1 MENDNKRRD
10 QGVTHVQTLG
20 TMSSTGLELHR
31 KPATPVSRF
40 YLCPF
45 PIRCIRLCAVNGKM
59 FTVCYTGIQSPGNV
73 RINGA

>member
-10 QGVTHVQTLG
+10 RGGTHVQTLG

-31 KPATPVSRF
+31 KPTTPGTRF

-45 PIRCIRLCAVNGKM
+45 PPSIRLCAANGKM
-59 FTVCYTGIQSPGNV
+59 FTVRYTGFQTPGNV
-73 RINGA
+73 RVNGA

>member
-10 QGVTHVQTLG
+10 RGGTHVQTLG

-31 KPATPVSRF
+31 KPTTSGTRF

-45 PIRCIRLCAVNGKM
+45 PIHWIRLCVANGKM
-59 FTVCYTGIQSPGNV
+59 FTVRYTGIQIPGNV
-73 RINGA
+73 QVNGA